1 MVGKILKTIYKYDE
15 VVLVGATVSA
25 SEVTIQEG
33 KVSSIVGGIAKVGE
47 RVFNFSIYSNGINGE
62 MSYNLN
68 NVPANIDGQAIVR
81 DFVVFV
87 EDDIA

>member
-25 SEVTIQEG
+25 TEVTIQEG

-47 RVFNFSIYSNGINGE
+47 RAFNFSIYSNGINGE

-68 NVPANIDGQAIVR
+68 NVPADIDGQAVVR